1 MKQAGITAV
10 RQGDHPKS
18 NGASGDDTMVLL
30 HQLEMHTSKL
40 DLLLERSLEVELNLR
55 AIMAALE
62 ISWISRSEK

>member
-1 MKQAGITAV
+1 
-10 RQGDHPKS
+10 
-18 NGASGDDTMVLL
+18 MVLL